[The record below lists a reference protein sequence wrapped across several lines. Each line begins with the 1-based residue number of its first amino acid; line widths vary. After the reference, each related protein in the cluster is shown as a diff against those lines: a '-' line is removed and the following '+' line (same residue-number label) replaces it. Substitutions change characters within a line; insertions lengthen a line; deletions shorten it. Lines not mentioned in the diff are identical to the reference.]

1 MRITQLSKE
10 MVGDLEK
17 AFRKEKSGKQKI
29 RYQALLLLAKGFK
42 RQQVAE
48 IVGISPGRIRQW
60 VSMYHKDGLLG
71 LLLKNAPGNHH
82 LLTKEQKQAIKDL
95 ISTHTPEELGLID
108 LEGKFWN
115 IPLLRE
121 LVKQKFNLIYKN
133 QDSYR
138 RLLHFC
144 GFSFHKPAKVNQRQK
159 EGDRVHFED
168 ILKKD
173 SKTGVVEK
181 ITWSW

>member
-17 AFRKEKSGKQKI
+17 AFRKEKNGKQKI

-42 RQQVAE
+42 RQPVSE

-60 VSMYHKDGLLG
+60 VTLYNKNGLFG
-71 LLLKNAPGNHH
+71 LLLKPAPGNHH
-82 LLTKEQKQAIKDL
+82 LLTKEQKAIIKDL
-95 ISTHTPEELGLID
+95 IITQTPKDLGLID
-108 LEGKFWN
+108 IEGKFWN

-121 LVKQKFNLIYKN
+121 LVKQKFNLTYKTL
-133 QDSYR
+133 DSYR
-138 RLLHFC
+138 RLLIWC
-144 GFSFHKPAKVNQRQK
+144 GFSFHKPAKVNNKQNK
-159 EGDRVHFED
+159 HSRVRFEE

-173 SKTGVVEK
+173 SRTGLTEK
-181 ITWSW
+181 IQWSW

>member
-17 AFRKEKSGKQKI
+17 AFRKEKLGKQKI

-42 RQQVAE
+42 RRQVGE

-60 VSMYHKDGLLG
+60 VSLYHRNGLLG
-71 LLLKNAPGNHH
+71 LALKSAPGNNH
-82 LLTKEQKQAIKDL
+82 LLTKEQKKVIKKIITTQTPKDL
-95 ISTHTPEELGLID
+95 DLID

-121 LVKQKFNLIYKN
+121 LVKQKFNLTYKTA
-133 QDSYR
+133 DSYR

-144 GFSFHKPAKVNQRQK
+144 GFSFHKPVKVNQRQK
-159 EGDRVHFED
+159 NGDKVRFEET
-168 ILKKD
+168 LKKD
-173 SKTGVVEK
+173 LRTGVVEK

>member
-17 AFRKEKSGKQKI
+17 AFRKEKNGKQKI
-29 RYQALLLLAKGFK
+29 RYQALLLLAKEFK
-42 RQQVAE
+42 RKQVGE

-60 VSMYHKDGLLG
+60 VSMYHRNGLLG
-71 LLLKNAPGNHH
+71 LLLKKTPGNHH
-82 LLTKEQKQAIKDL
+82 LLTKEQKAIIKDL
-95 ISTHTPEELGLID
+95 ITTHTPKDLGLIE

-121 LVKQKFNLIYKN
+121 LVKQQFNLTYKT

-138 RLLHFC
+138 RLLLFC
-144 GFSFHKPAKVNQRQK
+144 GFSFHKPAKVNQRQS
-159 EGDRVHFED
+159 EHMRVRFEE

-181 ITWSW
+181 IKWSW